1 MATEEK
7 VVADHFVE
15 AASTIA
21 ETEAD
26 FTEAV
31 DAVADESEPDAA
43 TSESETSFASNV
55 GAEIYEIFVEE
66 IHEILDNFKVWI
78 PQWVNERENTELLR
92 EIRRAYHTCKG
103 SGRMVGGL
111 ALGDYAWAHEDLLN
125 QVLDGQLPRNDYL
138 VAILQQSLAYLDEH
152 QHFFLNAEQIDEQG
166 RQEIQ
171 RVEAFIADPEQ
182 PVEVGTKVAAPA
194 EETWAEETE
203 TGHDGADDATIVDE
217 PLPEGEE
224 KTPAKKASVDSPP
237 EPTQSPAQVDEL
249 EEQRIVWAMFMEE
262 LPDQLLSLDQQ
273 MQKLMEHPEQDE
285 TLKELERELHT
296 LKGSSRMAQLS
307 DIGDLAH
314 QAEEL
319 LEQVRRE
326 RGRVISDTELGELQ
340 WRIDQISLLAEKYA
354 ASDMPAGADE
364 VTESG
369 AGADAE
375 KVAEEPVETVAV
387 STPSIPEPSVAAA
400 DTVYQSYLE
409 QVLAEQAGT
418 LPDLSVLKDI
428 DAFSEEKRVTTDSPA
443 TPLSVGEQEQIRLS
457 AAYVDQMINNANV
470 LNVQQNTLRERVAL
484 MAEDVGEFGRT
495 TARLKQLLRSLE
507 LETETRIHAGYRQHA
522 EQKYRAG
529 FDPLE
534 MDEYSEIQ
542 RLSRALAESLN
553 DLVNI
558 EGDLSLQL
566 RAIDQFAHESLQTG
580 RELHQGLLN
589 TRLVE
594 VAVIVPRLRRIMR
607 QISSEFGR
615 VVSFEVDGEGLKL
628 DRHLLQ
634 QITAPIEHILRN
646 AVFHGIEPPEER
658 LAQGKARDGGVLLEV
673 SREDTEVVIRIS
685 DDGRGL
691 DKEKIQRKAVESG
704 LIGAQ
709 DKLSDQ
715 DIYKLVLHSGFTT
728 VDEANQ
734 VAGRG
739 VGMDVVNSEIKALGG
754 SLLIESVPGAG
765 CEFTLRLPFTMVAN
779 PVLFVEIQKQQYA
792 LPLSGIQG
800 LTRLSTAVIQ
810 QHLMNKEAPLMRNGQ
825 SYALHYPGAALG
837 YAMQP
842 ELRDGDMHVVIFMR
856 IGEYHIAW
864 LVDAINGRRDVVLQS
879 LGALFKTC
887 RFYSAATVT
896 SDGEVVMV
904 PDMRELA
911 GRVILQSGRTDST
924 ISTDLQGNSPQ
935 SVQHEH
941 PHILVVDDSVTVRKV
956 TEKFLLNK
964 NFVVETARDGLEALE
979 KLGSFEADLMLLDIE
994 MPRMDGFEVLSAVRM
1009 EPRWQHLPIIMISS
1023 RTAEKHLD
1031 HARAL
1036 GATNFL
1042 GKPYQNAV
1050 LLEYIDQHLLQAQ
1063 QQHPAENAQISEEFA
1078 V

>member
-1 MATEEK
+1 M
-7 VVADHFVE
+7 
-15 AASTIA
+15 
-21 ETEAD
+21 
-26 FTEAV
+26 
-31 DAVADESEPDAA
+31 ADEPEPDTAA
-43 TSESETSFASNV
+43 SESESSFASNV

-66 IHEILDNFKVWI
+66 IHEILDNFKIWI

-138 VAILQQSLAYLDEH
+138 AAILQQSLAYLDER
-152 QHFFLNAEQIDEQG
+152 QHFFLNAEQIDESG

-182 PVEVGTKVAAPA
+182 SVEVDAKVVTPA
-194 EETWAEETE
+194 EEVLPDNSTI
-203 TGHDGADDATIVDE
+203 DAQQL
-217 PLPEGEE
+217 PLPEDGENTLAAE
-224 KTPAKKASVDSPP
+224 ASIDSPP

-273 MQKLMEHPEQDE
+273 MQKLMEYPEQDE
-285 TLKELERELHT
+285 VLKELERELHT

-319 LEQVRRE
+319 LEQVRCE
-326 RGRVISDTELGELQ
+326 RGRVISNKELRELQ
-340 WRIDQISLLAEKYA
+340 GQIDQISLLAEKYTA
-354 ASDMPAGADE
+354 ADMPVGVGE
-364 VTESG
+364 VAESG
-369 AGADAE
+369 ATVE
-375 KVAEEPVETVAV
+375 KVAEEATETAAV
-387 STPSIPEPSVAAA
+387 SMPEPSVAAA

-409 QVLAEQAGT
+409 QVLTEQAGT

-428 DAFSEEKRVTTDSPA
+428 DAFSEEKRVTTENPA
-443 TPLSVGEQEQIRLS
+443 TPLSVSEQEQIRLS
-457 AAYVDQMINNANV
+457 TVYVDQMISNANV
-470 LNVQQNTLRERVAL
+470 LNVQQNTLRERVVL
-484 MAEDVGEFGRT
+484 MSEDVGEFGRT

-507 LETETRIHAGYRQHA
+507 LETETQIHAGYRQHA
-522 EQKYRAG
+522 EQKYSAG

-594 VAVIVPRLRRIMR
+594 VATIVPRLRRIMR
-607 QISSEFGR
+607 QVSSEFGR
-615 VVSFEVDGEGLKL
+615 VVSFEVDGESLKL

-634 QITAPIEHILRN
+634 QMTAPIEHILRN

-658 LAQGKARDGGVLLEV
+658 QAQGKAMDGGVLLEV
-673 SREDTEVVIRIS
+673 SREDTEVVVRIS

-691 DKEKIQRKAVESG
+691 DKEKIRRKAVESG

-715 DIYKLVLHSGFTT
+715 DLYKLVLHSGFTT
-728 VDEANQ
+728 MDEANQ

-754 SLLIESVPGAG
+754 SLLIESAPGAG

-810 QHLMNKEAPLMRNGQ
+810 QHLMNKKSPLMRNGQ

-837 YAMQP
+837 YAVQP

-856 IGEYHIAW
+856 IGECHIAW

-911 GRVILQSGRTDST
+911 GWVMLQSVRTGNT
-924 ISTDLQGNSPQ
+924 MTTDKRGKSPQ
-935 SVQHEH
+935 SVRHEH

-1063 QQHPAENAQISEEFA
+1063 QQHPAENAQISEGSA